1 MTSIKQI
8 LARHDWENPVVTN
21 WNRLPLHTSMSYTN
35 EREKQEIKQPRKSL
49 NGPWQFSYF
58 ENLSEI
64 DEEWR
69 EKDLPTSKNIHVPS
83 NWQLQGDYDV
93 PVYTNVTYPFPV
105 NPPYVP
111 TENPI
116 GAYSKKI
123 FLDNKWLADNTESH
137 VVFNG
142 VGSAFYL
149 WVNGEWVGYSEDSRL
164 PAEFDITEELRVG
177 ENRIAVLVLK
187 WSKASYFEDQDMWR
201 MSGIFR
207 DVDLIRVPK
216 TRFQD
221 LAIETKLDEDLDDA
235 TVEVRAQL
243 VGNSADNLSVTA
255 ELFYHGMSLFK
266 TTEQFGNRVIDERG
280 ANDDQVSLELPVKNP
295 ALWSAEVP
303 NLYDIKVSLHNEE
316 ENYQIENKKVGIR
329 KVQIKDGLLTLNN
342 QPLLIRG
349 VNKHEFNSKTGY
361 YVDEKTMID
370 DIRMMKEHNFNA
382 VRLSH
387 YPNASRWYELCDQ
400 YGLYLVDE
408 ANIETHGVRPM
419 NYLTN
424 DPKYLPLMMERV
436 TRMVQRD
443 YNHPS
448 IIIWSLGNES
458 GYGHNHDAMYQWL
471 KKTDPSRPIQY
482 EGGGADTPATDIIA
496 PMYARVDQDQVE
508 EVNSKWAIK
517 KWIGLP
523 KENRP
528 LILCE
533 YAHSMGNSLGGFN
546 KYWEAF
552 EKYPRLQGGFI
563 WDWVDQGL
571 LTKNN
576 EGQSYYAYGGDFGD
590 YPNDRQ
596 FSLDGLLFPDRTPK
610 PALLEAKYCQQYFA
624 FQLEKDPTGKVNYM
638 TVSNK
643 YLFKTVNDATLIY
656 QILSNDQVIET
667 KKIKLNLAPQTEE
680 RVSLNFSDN
689 NNEDVYMN
697 CQIVQDSTDGLI
709 RSGTLLA
716 YKQFILRNK
725 PLMISDVPSFDDYG
739 NFLINDEEN
748 SLSISLNDAI
758 WQFNKRTGWLSNWI
772 KNGQEKILTPLKD
785 QFSRA
790 ALDNDIGVSEVT
802 NIDPNAWLERWQA
815 TGFNHLNEKLVQ
827 FNWTAVKG
835 EVRITT
841 QHQFLSPIDQ
851 HIMFTSS
858 KEYLINHVGDLKVY
872 VDVWRQV
879 ADPQPARIGLSV
891 QINATTDAVAYS
903 GLGPMENYPDR
914 RSSAIRGKWDA
925 SLKELYTP
933 YVFPSENGLR
943 TEVAYLKFDHYVIRA
958 LERRFSF
965 NLSRFSQEQLSAAT
979 HRHLLKPEEGVWLN
993 IDGYHMGVGGD
1004 DSWSPSVSPEFLLSN
1019 EHYHYSFSW
1028 SNTEGEA
1035 NV

>member
-21 WNRLPLHTSMSYTN
+21 WNRLSLHTSMSYAN
-35 EREKQEIKQPRKSL
+35 ERDKQEIKQPRKSL

-111 TENPI
+111 NENPI
-116 GAYSKKI
+116 GAYSKKV
-123 FLDNKWLADNTESH
+123 FLDNKWFAENTESH

-164 PAEFDITEELRVG
+164 PAEFDITEELRAG

-255 ELFYHGMSLFK
+255 ELFYHGISLFK
-266 TTEQFGNRVIDERG
+266 ATEQFGNRIIDERG
-280 ANDDQVSLELPVKNP
+280 ANDNQVSLELPVKNP

-329 KVQIKDGLLTLNN
+329 KIQIKDGLLTLNN

-408 ANIETHGVRPM
+408 ANIETHGVKPM

-523 KENRP
+523 KEKRP

-624 FQLEKDPTGKVNYM
+624 FQLEKDPTGKVNSM
-638 TVSNK
+638 IVSSK
-643 YLFKTVNDATLIY
+643 YLW
-656 QILSNDQVIET
+656 QIARI
-667 KKIKLNLAPQTEE
+667 
-680 RVSLNFSDN
+680 
-689 NNEDVYMN
+689 
-697 CQIVQDSTDGLI
+697 I
-709 RSGTLLA
+709 R
-716 YKQFILRNK
+716 
-725 PLMISDVPSFDDYG
+725 
-739 NFLINDEEN
+739 
-748 SLSISLNDAI
+748 
-758 WQFNKRTGWLSNWI
+758 
-772 KNGQEKILTPLKD
+772 TPH
-785 QFSRA
+785 
-790 ALDNDIGVSEVT
+790 VSER
-802 NIDPNAWLERWQA
+802 L
-815 TGFNHLNEKLVQ
+815 
-827 FNWTAVKG
+827 
-835 EVRITT
+835 
-841 QHQFLSPIDQ
+841 
-851 HIMFTSS
+851 
-858 KEYLINHVGDLKVY
+858 
-872 VDVWRQV
+872 
-879 ADPQPARIGLSV
+879 
-891 QINATTDAVAYS
+891 
-903 GLGPMENYPDR
+903 
-914 RSSAIRGKWDA
+914 
-925 SLKELYTP
+925 
-933 YVFPSENGLR
+933 
-943 TEVAYLKFDHYVIRA
+943 
-958 LERRFSF
+958 
-965 NLSRFSQEQLSAAT
+965 
-979 HRHLLKPEEGVWLN
+979 
-993 IDGYHMGVGGD
+993 
-1004 DSWSPSVSPEFLLSN
+1004 
-1019 EHYHYSFSW
+1019 
-1028 SNTEGEA
+1028 
-1035 NV
+1035 

>member
-1 MTSIKQI
+1 M
-8 LARHDWENPVVTN
+8 
-21 WNRLPLHTSMSYTN
+21 
-35 EREKQEIKQPRKSL
+35 
-49 NGPWQFSYF
+49 
-58 ENLSEI
+58 
-64 DEEWR
+64 
-69 EKDLPTSKNIHVPS
+69 
-83 NWQLQGDYDV
+83 
-93 PVYTNVTYPFPV
+93 
-105 NPPYVP
+105 P
-111 TENPI
+111 TENPV
-116 GAYSKKI
+116 GAYSKKV

-164 PAEFDITEELRVG
+164 PAEFDITEELRAG
-177 ENRIAVLVLK
+177 ENRIAVLVWK

-255 ELFYHGMSLFK
+255 ELFYRGMSLFK
-266 TTEQFGNRVIDERG
+266 ATEQFGNRVIDERG
-280 ANDDQVSLELPVKNP
+280 TNDGQVSLELPVKNP

-303 NLYDIKVSLHNEE
+303 NLYDIKVSLHDGE

-342 QPLLIRG
+342 QPVLIRG

-387 YPNASRWYELCDQ
+387 YPNASRCYELCDQ

-408 ANIETHGVRPM
+408 ANIETHGVKPM

-458 GYGHNHDAMYQWL
+458 GYGHNHDEMYQWL
-471 KKTDPSRPIQY
+471 KNTDPSRPIQY

-517 KWIGLP
+517 KWICLP

-624 FQLEKDPTGKVNYM
+624 FQLEKDPTGK
-638 TVSNK
+638 
-643 YLFKTVNDATLIY
+643 
-656 QILSNDQVIET
+656 
-667 KKIKLNLAPQTEE
+667 
-680 RVSLNFSDN
+680 R
-689 NNEDVYMN
+689 
-697 CQIVQDSTDGLI
+697 
-709 RSGTLLA
+709 
-716 YKQFILRNK
+716 
-725 PLMISDVPSFDDYG
+725 
-739 NFLINDEEN
+739 
-748 SLSISLNDAI
+748 
-758 WQFNKRTGWLSNWI
+758 SNW
-772 KNGQEKILTPLKD
+772 K
-785 QFSRA
+785 S
-790 ALDNDIGVSEVT
+790 
-802 NIDPNAWLERWQA
+802 
-815 TGFNHLNEKLVQ
+815 
-827 FNWTAVKG
+827 
-835 EVRITT
+835 
-841 QHQFLSPIDQ
+841 
-851 HIMFTSS
+851 
-858 KEYLINHVGDLKVY
+858 
-872 VDVWRQV
+872 
-879 ADPQPARIGLSV
+879 
-891 QINATTDAVAYS
+891 
-903 GLGPMENYPDR
+903 
-914 RSSAIRGKWDA
+914 
-925 SLKELYTP
+925 
-933 YVFPSENGLR
+933 
-943 TEVAYLKFDHYVIRA
+943 
-958 LERRFSF
+958 
-965 NLSRFSQEQLSAAT
+965 
-979 HRHLLKPEEGVWLN
+979 
-993 IDGYHMGVGGD
+993 
-1004 DSWSPSVSPEFLLSN
+1004 
-1019 EHYHYSFSW
+1019 
-1028 SNTEGEA
+1028 
-1035 NV
+1035 